1 MINTPYTSLEYLVT
15 THTNI
20 IDNESQ
26 TSTFFAIFPR
36 ICMTITTVTNR
47 KILPTTL
54 AAALAGLLMVSGCTK
69 QTEENTDANTEAQ
82 AEVQSTESADTTDLS
97 TTEQADT
104 DRLMDSYANMAH
116 AAYKDS
122 LDTAKLLQA
131 AVEAY
136 VATPTQENLEAA
148 KAAYKVARQPYSQ
161 TEVFRF
167 DEGFVTANDQRAI
180 GSVDGWEGQVNAWP
194 LDEALI
200 DYVSDSYEGEY
211 DSQNN
216 IINSDSITVGSVEQ
230 DTSSI
235 TPELLAEMNEI
246 GGSEANVTTG
256 YHAIE
261 FMLWGQDTNG
271 VSEGAGNRPVTD
283 YATETGQCTSGDTV
297 NDDASICERRG
308 EFLTAAAQL
317 LVDDLTAMEA
327 EWQPES
333 ENTLR
338 SDLMA
343 RKYDNGLRQ
352 IMYQMGSLALGEL
365 ASERMQVAFVTGSTE
380 DEHECFSDL
389 THLSYANNARGI
401 QNVFNGSYK
410 TVDGQTV
417 GGYGLKDY
425 LVDTDNKAV
434 ADQLVADFAKVESAF
449 DVLVEKGEKEGIK
462 IDQMIATVGQVS
474 KDGISAEE
482 QNVRRG
488 WVEAGI
494 TGLQELTVGIENAA
508 KAVGID
514 NLDADAGSQF

>member
-1 MINTPYTSLEYLVT
+1 
-15 THTNI
+15 
-20 IDNESQ
+20 
-26 TSTFFAIFPR
+26 
-36 ICMTITTVTNR
+36 MTITTVKSR

-54 AAALAGLLMVSGCTK
+54 AVALAGLLMVSGCTK
-69 QTEENTDANTEAQ
+69 QADEKTTASTEAQ
-82 AEVQSTESADTTDLS
+82 ADVASTESSDG
-97 TTEQADT
+97 TEISAAEKAHI
-104 DRLMDSYANMAH
+104 DRLVISYANMAH

-122 LDTAKLLQA
+122 LDTAKALQT
-131 AVEAY
+131 AVNTY
-136 VATPTQENLEAA
+136 VTTPTQENLDAA
-148 KAAYKVARQPYSQ
+148 KAAYKAARQPYSQ
-161 TEVFRF
+161 TEIFRF
-167 DEGFVTANDQRAI
+167 DEGFVTANDKRAI
-180 GSVDGWEGQVNAWP
+180 NSIDSWEGQINAWP

-200 DYVSDSYEGEY
+200 DYVSDDYEGEY
-211 DSQNN
+211 NSKDN
-216 IINSDSITVGSVEQ
+216 IINSDSIAVGSVKQ
-230 DTSSI
+230 DTTTI

-271 VSEGAGNRPVTD
+271 VKEGAGNRPVTD
-283 YATETGQCTSGDTV
+283 YATEAGQCTSGDTV
-297 NDDASICERRG
+297 NEDASICERRG
-308 EFLTAAAQL
+308 EFLKAATQL

-327 EWQPES
+327 QWQPETD
-333 ENTLR
+333 NTLR

-401 QNVFNGSYK
+401 QNVFNGNYK
-410 TVDGQTV
+410 TVAGKTV
-417 GGYGLKDY
+417 GGYGIKDY
-425 LVDTDNKAV
+425 LTDNGHTEA
-434 ADQLVADFAKVESAF
+434 ADKLAADFNKVEGAF
-449 DVLVEKGEKEGIK
+449 NVIVEKGEKDGIK
-462 IDQMIATVGQVS
+462 IDQMIATVGQAS
-474 KDGISAEE
+474 KEGISAEE
-482 QNVRRG
+482 QNTRRG

-494 TGLQELTVGIENAA
+494 NSLQELTAGIENAA

>member
-1 MINTPYTSLEYLVT
+1 
-15 THTNI
+15 
-20 IDNESQ
+20 
-26 TSTFFAIFPR
+26 
-36 ICMTITTVTNR
+36 MTITTETRR

-54 AAALAGLLMVSGCTK
+54 AVALAGLLMVSGCTK
-69 QTEENTDANTEAQ
+69 KTEEDTAATETQTEVVSTETGDNTEISA
-82 AEVQSTESADTTDLS
+82 AEKAHI
-97 TTEQADT
+97 
-104 DRLMDSYANMAH
+104 DRLIISYANMAH

-122 LDTAKLLQA
+122 LDTAKALQA
-131 AVEAY
+131 AVDTY
-136 VATPTQENLEAA
+136 VATPTQANLDAA
-148 KAAYKVARQPYSQ
+148 KAAYKAARQPYSQ
-161 TEVFRF
+161 TEIFRF
-167 DEGFVTANDQRAI
+167 DEGFVTANDKRAI
-180 GSVDGWEGQVNAWP
+180 NSIDSWEGQINAWP

-200 DYVSDSYEGEY
+200 DYVSDDYEGEY
-211 DSQNN
+211 NGQEN
-216 IINSDSITVGSVEQ
+216 IINSDSITVGSTKQ
-230 DTSSI
+230 DTSTI

-271 VSEGAGNRPVTD
+271 VKEGAGNRPVTD
-283 YATETGQCTSGDTV
+283 YMTEDGQCTSGDTV
-297 NDDASICERRG
+297 NEDASICERRG
-308 EFLTAAAQL
+308 EFLKAATQL

-327 EWQPES
+327 QWQPDT

-401 QNVFNGSYK
+401 QNVFNGSYQ
-410 TVDGQTV
+410 TVAGKTV
-417 GGYGLKDY
+417 GGYGIKDY
-425 LVDTDNKAV
+425 LVDSGHV
-434 ADQLVADFAKVESAF
+434 EEADELAADFSKVEGAF
-449 DVLVEKGEKEGIK
+449 NVMVEKGEKEGIK
-462 IDQMIATVGQVS
+462 IDQMIATVGQAS
-474 KDGISAEE
+474 QEGISAEE
-482 QNVRRG
+482 QNIRRG

-494 TGLQELTVGIENAA
+494 NSLKELTTGIESAA

>member
-1 MINTPYTSLEYLVT
+1 
-15 THTNI
+15 
-20 IDNESQ
+20 
-26 TSTFFAIFPR
+26 
-36 ICMTITTVTNR
+36 MTMTTVTSR

-54 AAALAGLLMVSGCTK
+54 AAALAGLLLMSGCTK
-69 QTEENTDANTEAQ
+69 QTEEDTAGSAETQ
-82 AEVQSTESADTTDLS
+82 TEVQNTESADTTNMS
-97 TTEQADT
+97 AADKAHT
-104 DRLMDSYANMAH
+104 DRLVISYANMAH

-122 LDTAKLLQA
+122 LDTAKALQT
-131 AVEAY
+131 AVETY
-136 VATPTQENLEAA
+136 VATPTQANLDAA
-148 KAAYKVARQPYSQ
+148 KSAYKAARQPYSQ
-161 TEVFRF
+161 TEIFRF
-167 DEGFVTANDQRAI
+167 DEGFVTANDKRAI
-180 GSVDGWEGQVNAWP
+180 GSIDSWEGQVNAWP

-200 DYVSDSYEGEY
+200 DYVSDNYEGEY
-211 DSQNN
+211 DSQDN
-216 IINSDSITVGSVEQ
+216 IINSDSITVGSVKQ
-230 DTSSI
+230 DTNTI

-271 VSEGAGNRPVTD
+271 VGEGAGNRPVSD
-283 YATETGQCTSGDTV
+283 YATEAGQCTSGDTV
-297 NDDASICERRG
+297 NEDASICTRRG
-308 EFLTAAAQL
+308 EFLKAATQL

-338 SDLMA
+338 SDFIA
-343 RKYDNGLRQ
+343 RKYDNSLRQ

-410 TVDGQTV
+410 TVDGKTV
-417 GGYGLKDY
+417 GGYGVKNY
-425 LVDTDNKAV
+425 LVDTGNQEA
-434 ADQLVADFAKVESAF
+434 ADKLAADFAKVTATF
-449 DVLVEKGEKEGIK
+449 NVIVEKGEKENIK
-462 IDQMIATVGQVS
+462 VDQMIATAGQVS
-474 KDGISAEE
+474 EQGISADE
-482 QNVRRG
+482 QNLRRS
-488 WVEAGI
+488 WIENSI
-494 TGLQELTVGIENAA
+494 TSLQELTAGIENAA

>member
-1 MINTPYTSLEYLVT
+1 
-15 THTNI
+15 
-20 IDNESQ
+20 
-26 TSTFFAIFPR
+26 
-36 ICMTITTVTNR
+36 MTITPVTSR

-69 QTEENTDANTEAQ
+69 QTDENTDTNVDTQ
-82 AEVQSTESADTTDLS
+82 AEVQNTEATGDTKLSA
-97 TTEQADT
+97 TEQAHT
-104 DRLMDSYANMAH
+104 DRLIISYANMAH

-122 LDTAKLLQA
+122 LDTAKALQT
-131 AVEAY
+131 AVETY
-136 VATPTQENLEAA
+136 VATPTQANLDAA
-148 KAAYKVARQPYSQ
+148 KAAYKAARQPYSQ
-161 TEVFRF
+161 TEIFRF
-167 DEGFVTANDQRAI
+167 DEGFVTANDKRAL
-180 GSVDGWEGQVNAWP
+180 GSIDGWEGQVNAWP

-211 DSQNN
+211 NSQDN
-216 IINSDSITVGSVEQ
+216 IVNSDSITVGSIKQ
-230 DTSSI
+230 DTSKI

-271 VSEGAGNRPVTD
+271 VSAGAGNRPVTD
-283 YATETGQCTSGDTV
+283 YVTEAGQCTSGDTV
-297 NDDASICERRG
+297 NEDASICERRG
-308 EFLTAAAQL
+308 EFLTAATQL

-327 EWQPES
+327 QWQPES

-338 SDLMA
+338 SDLIA

-410 TVDGQTV
+410 TVAGKTV
-417 GGYGLKDY
+417 GGYGVKNY
-425 LVDTDNKAV
+425 LIDSGHKEA
-434 ADQLVADFAKVESAF
+434 ADKLAANFNKVESAF
-449 DVLVEKGEKEGIK
+449 NVLVEKGEKEGIK
-462 IDQMIATVGQVS
+462 VDQMIATVGQAS
-474 KDGISAEE
+474 KEGISAEE
-482 QNVRRG
+482 QNTRRG
-488 WVEAGI
+488 WIEAGI
-494 TGLQELTVGIENAA
+494 NSLQELTDGIENAA

>member
-1 MINTPYTSLEYLVT
+1 
-15 THTNI
+15 
-20 IDNESQ
+20 
-26 TSTFFAIFPR
+26 
-36 ICMTITTVTNR
+36 MTITTETRR

-54 AAALAGLLMVSGCTK
+54 AVALAGLLMVSGCTK
-69 QTEENTDANTEAQ
+69 KTEEDTAPTEMQTEVVSTETGDNTEISA
-82 AEVQSTESADTTDLS
+82 AEKAHI
-97 TTEQADT
+97 
-104 DRLMDSYANMAH
+104 DRLVISYANMAH

-122 LDTAKLLQA
+122 LETAKKLQT
-131 AVEAY
+131 AVNTF
-136 VATPTQENLEAA
+136 VATPTQANLDAA
-148 KAAYKVARQPYSQ
+148 KAAYKAARQPYSQ
-161 TEVFRF
+161 TEIFRF
-167 DEGFVTANDQRAI
+167 DEGFVTANDKRAI
-180 GSVDGWEGQVNAWP
+180 KSVDSWEGQINAWP

-200 DYVSDSYEGEY
+200 DYVSDDYEGEY
-211 DSQNN
+211 NSQEN
-216 IINSDSITVGSVEQ
+216 IINSDSITVGSTKQ
-230 DTSSI
+230 DTSTI
-235 TPELLAEMNEI
+235 TPELLADMNEI

-271 VSEGAGNRPVTD
+271 VKEGAGNRPVTD
-283 YATETGQCTSGDTV
+283 YVTEAGQCTSGDTV
-297 NDDASICERRG
+297 NEDASICERRG
-308 EFLTAAAQL
+308 EFLKAATQL

-327 EWQPES
+327 QWQPDT

-401 QNVFNGSYK
+401 QNVFNGSYQ
-410 TVDGQTV
+410 TVAGKTV
-417 GGYGLKDY
+417 GGYGVKDY
-425 LVDTDNKAV
+425 LVDSSHV
-434 ADQLVADFAKVESAF
+434 EEADKLAADFSKVEGAF
-449 DVLVEKGEKEGIK
+449 NVMVEKGEKEGIK
-462 IDQMIATVGQVS
+462 IDQMIATVGQASQEGV
-474 KDGISAEE
+474 SAEE
-482 QNVRRG
+482 QNIRRG

-494 TGLQELTVGIENAA
+494 NSLQELTAGIENAA

>member
-1 MINTPYTSLEYLVT
+1 
-15 THTNI
+15 
-20 IDNESQ
+20 
-26 TSTFFAIFPR
+26 
-36 ICMTITTVTNR
+36 MTITTETRR

-54 AAALAGLLMVSGCTK
+54 AVALAGLLMVSGCTK
-69 QTEENTDANTEAQ
+69 KTEEDTAATETQTEVVSTETGDNTEISA
-82 AEVQSTESADTTDLS
+82 AEKAHI
-97 TTEQADT
+97 
-104 DRLMDSYANMAH
+104 DRLIISYANMAH

-122 LDTAKLLQA
+122 LDTAKTLQA
-131 AVEAY
+131 AVDTY
-136 VATPTQENLEAA
+136 VATPTQANLDAA
-148 KAAYKVARQPYSQ
+148 KAAYKAARQPYSQ
-161 TEVFRF
+161 TEIFRF
-167 DEGFVTANDQRAI
+167 DEGFVTANDKRAI
-180 GSVDGWEGQVNAWP
+180 NSIDSWEGQINAWP

-200 DYVSDSYEGEY
+200 DYVSDDYQGEY
-211 DSQNN
+211 NSKEN
-216 IINSDSITVGSVEQ
+216 IINSDSITVGSTKQ
-230 DTSSI
+230 DTSTI

-271 VSEGAGNRPVTD
+271 VKEGAGNRPVTD
-283 YATETGQCTSGDTV
+283 YMTEDGQCTSGDTV
-297 NDDASICERRG
+297 NEDASICERRG
-308 EFLTAAAQL
+308 EFLKAATQL

-327 EWQPES
+327 QWQPDT

-401 QNVFNGSYK
+401 QNVFNGSYQ
-410 TVDGQTV
+410 TVAGKTV
-417 GGYGLKDY
+417 GGYGIKDY
-425 LVDTDNKAV
+425 LVDSGHV
-434 ADQLVADFAKVESAF
+434 EEADKLAADFSKVEGAF
-449 DVLVEKGEKEGIK
+449 NVMVEKGEKEDIK
-462 IDQMIATVGQVS
+462 IDQMIATVGQASQEGV
-474 KDGISAEE
+474 SAEE
-482 QNVRRG
+482 QNIRRG

-494 TGLQELTVGIENAA
+494 NSLQELTAGIENAA

>member
-1 MINTPYTSLEYLVT
+1 
-15 THTNI
+15 
-20 IDNESQ
+20 
-26 TSTFFAIFPR
+26 
-36 ICMTITTVTNR
+36 MTITTVTSR

-54 AAALAGLLMVSGCTK
+54 AVAMAGILMVSGCTK
-69 QTEENTDANTEAQ
+69 QAEEDTTAATETQTEVA
-82 AEVQSTESADTTDLS
+82 STESAEG
-97 TTEQADT
+97 TEMSAAEKAHI
-104 DRLMDSYANMAH
+104 DRLVLSYANMAH

-122 LDTAKLLQA
+122 LDTAKALQT
-131 AVEAY
+131 AVETY
-136 VATPTQENLEAA
+136 VATPTQANLDAA
-148 KAAYKVARQPYSQ
+148 KAAYKAARQPYSQ
-161 TEVFRF
+161 TEIFRF

-180 GSVDGWEGQVNAWP
+180 GSIDSWEGQINAWP

-200 DYVSDSYEGEY
+200 DYVSDEYDGEY
-211 DSQNN
+211 NSQEN
-216 IINSDSITVGSVEQ
+216 IINSETIIVGSVKQ
-230 DTSSI
+230 DTSAI

-271 VSEGAGNRPVTD
+271 VQEGAGDRPVTD
-283 YATETGQCTSGDTV
+283 YATEAGECTSGETV
-297 NDDASICERRG
+297 NEDATICERRG
-308 EFLTAAAQL
+308 AFLTAATQL

-327 EWQPES
+327 QWQPET

-338 SDLMA
+338 SDLLA
-343 RKYDNGLRQ
+343 RKYDNALRQ

-401 QNVFNGSYK
+401 QNVFNGSYQ
-410 TVDGQTV
+410 TVAGKTV
-417 GGYGLKDY
+417 GGYGIKNY
-425 LVDTDNKAV
+425 LVDNGHTEV
-434 ADQLVADFAKVESAF
+434 AETLAADFNKVEGAF
-449 DVLVEKGEKEGIK
+449 NVIVEKGEEEGIK
-462 IDQMIATVGQVS
+462 IDQMIATVGQASQAGV
-474 KDGISAEE
+474 SAEE
-482 QNVRRG
+482 QNARRG

-494 TGLQELTVGIENAA
+494 KSLQELTAGIEDAA